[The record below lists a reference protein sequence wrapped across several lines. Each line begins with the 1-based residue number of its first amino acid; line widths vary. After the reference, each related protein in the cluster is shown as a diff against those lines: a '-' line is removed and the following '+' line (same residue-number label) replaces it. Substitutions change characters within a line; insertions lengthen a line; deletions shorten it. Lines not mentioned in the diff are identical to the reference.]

1 MRVPDDNLQE
11 LTERGFTVLPGFL
24 SPGELEAAQE
34 ALWGVYPRPE
44 AYHAD
49 PGAHPQFEESQ
60 LAGLRLWPYGDLRL
74 DGLAVHDDLVDL
86 AERFL
91 GTDDLEVYKIE
102 FWAKYSGATNYD
114 QEHHRDFGNH
124 TLTVPSLDGRHRQM
138 TTFILLSDVTADD
151 GPTKVVPLEHTRD
164 LPAIPTHLEMGA
176 FFEHEVAVT
185 GPAGSLMVYR
195 TDVLH
200 RGSDLRGPGR
210 SRFAMLVD
218 FQERGWP
225 WQGKMSWPGRAQ
237 GMTEALTRMSPRQR
251 DLFNWPK
258 PGSAFWT
265 LQTLRDTQAR
275 YPEMDMTPYAQRVRE
290 EA

>member
-11 LTERGFTVLPGFL
+11 LTERGFTALPGFL
-24 SPGELEAAQE
+24 SPGELEAARE

-49 PGAHPQFEESQ
+49 PGAHPQFEASQ
-60 LAGLRLWPYGDLRL
+60 FAGLRLWPYGDWRL

-102 FWAKYSGATNYD
+102 LWAKYSGATNYD

-176 FFEHEVAVT
+176 FFEHEVPVT

-218 FQERGWP
+218 FQQRGWP

-237 GMTEALTRMSPRQR
+237 GMTEALTRMTPRGR

-265 LQTLRDTQAR
+265 PQTLRDTQAR
-275 YPEMDMTPYAQRVRE
+275 YPEMDMTPYAQRARE